1 MSNVCLPAVAVLLT
15 SLLYMSVLHSNCTLP
30 TVSIHYYFHIVTV
43 TDTEIRLH
51 LLTVKVNLD
60 TVEICSLNKRH
71 ASHIYALWCMLEMYC
86 C

>member
-1 MSNVCLPAVAVLLT
+1 VSNVCLPAVTVLLT

-60 TVEICSLNKRH
+60 TVEICSLNKRR
-71 ASHIYALWCMLEMYC
+71 ASHMHCGVC
-86 C
+86 